1 MAFDA
6 PLGLNNPRVSRT
18 WRIRHPSAIIRE
30 IPPRSVRSYNNHRLA
45 AAANCEHFFV
55 VAPAVVDDKQ
65 RPSFETLWA
74 QANSDFLF

>member
-1 MAFDA
+1 MDA
-6 PLGLNNPRVSRT
+6 HLAELPGRRDIGGD
-18 WRIRHPSAIIRE
+18 RI
-30 IPPRSVRSYNNHRLA
+30 VRHRLA

>member
-1 MAFDA
+1 M
-6 PLGLNNPRVSRT
+6 R
-18 WRIRHPSAIIRE
+18 RE
-30 IPPRSVRSYNNHRLA
+30 NLQHRLA